1 MKNKKILRNFDFTI
15 LFVITLIVGYS
26 LVAIGNA
33 TANPFTGDERGIM
46 QILGNLN
53 LYYVKLQLLWFG
65 LGLLLMAGI
74 IWIDYGTLGELANYI
89 YWINVALLLI
99 VLIAGHTSKGAQSW
113 FRLFGTRGFQPAE
126 IAKISII
133 ITMAKILSTR
143 EGEIKRIWDLIPIF
157 IHFVIPFI
165 LILLQPDF
173 GTAMVYIVIL
183 LGMIFVSG
191 ISYRILV
198 GFLGSGIASLVIA
211 WLFFFKEFQ
220 KTRILTF
227 LNPYLEPMGGGYNVI
242 QSMIA
247 IGSGQ
252 TFGKGLLKEGAM
264 SQLNFIPEK
273 HTDFIF
279 SVTAEALGFIGAL
292 LLILLYSILIFR
304 TLVLAQKA
312 KDKFGSL
319 LVIGVLSMAM
329 FHIFENIGMSMGMM
343 PITGIPLPFMSY
355 GGSSMWTNMIAFGLV
370 INVGMRRQKIIF

>member
-26 LVAIGNA
+26 LIAIGNA
-33 TANPFTGDERGIM
+33 TANPSTGDEHGIM

-65 LGLLLMAGI
+65 LGLLLMAAM
-74 IWIDYGTLGELANYI
+74 IWIDYETLGELANYI
-89 YWINVALLLI
+89 YWINVALLLL

-113 FRLFGTRGFQPAE
+113 LVLFGTRGFQPSE

-133 ITMAKILSTR
+133 ITMAKILSIR
-143 EGEIKRIWDLIPIF
+143 EGEIKRIWDCIPIF
-157 IHFVIPFI
+157 IHFAIPFI

-191 ISYRILV
+191 IGYRILA
-198 GFLGSGIASLVIA
+198 GFLGSGIASLIIA
-211 WLFFFKEFQ
+211 WFFFFKEFQ

-227 LNPYLEPMGGGYNVI
+227 LNPYLDPMGGGYNVI

-264 SQLNFIPEK
+264 SQLDFIPEK

-343 PITGIPLPFMSY
+343 PVTGIPLPFMSY

-370 INVGMRRQKIIF
+370 LNVGMRRQKITF

>member
-65 LGLLLMAGI
+65 LGLLLMAAM
-74 IWIDYGTLGELANYI
+74 IWIDYETLGELANYI
-89 YWINVALLLI
+89 YWINVALLLL

-113 FRLFGTRGFQPAE
+113 FVLFGTRGFQPSE